1 MIETVLLSIL
11 FVCAVIVVVSGIM
24 VIREK
29 MIIDSSINK
38 LGIPK
43 SQYADLVLKWCI
55 SRINNSQ
62 IKKPQLIVSYE
73 MNKRIWGV
81 YRPSKNEMVIY
92 VNKHRTIR
100 ELTNTI
106 IHEFVHATQK
116 NRSFNTSYIEFNKAV
131 GYWNNPYEIESRAI
145 AKDKEEECILELRER
160 FEIFK

>member
-1 MIETVLLSIL
+1 MIETLLLSIL

-29 MIIDSSINK
+29 MIIDSSIKK

-43 SQYADLVLKWCI
+43 SQFANLVLKWCYN
-55 SRINNSQ
+55 RINHAQ
-62 IKKPQLIVSYE
+62 IKMPQLIVSYE
-73 MNKRIWGV
+73 KDTRIWGV
-81 YRPSKNEMVIY
+81 YRPSKNQMVIY
-92 VNKHRTIR
+92 VHKHETIR

-116 NRSFNTSYIEFNKAV
+116 NRSFNASYDEFNKSL

-145 AKDKEEECILELRER
+145 AKDNEEECILELRER
-160 FEIFK
+160 FRIFK

>member
-1 MIETVLLSIL
+1 MIETLLLSIL

-24 VIREK
+24 MIREK
-29 MIIDSSINK
+29 MIIDSSIKK

-43 SQYADLVLKWCI
+43 SQFANLVLKWCYN
-55 SRINNSQ
+55 RINHAQ
-62 IKKPQLIVSYE
+62 IKMPQLIVSYE
-73 MNKRIWGV
+73 KDTRIWGV

-92 VNKHRTIR
+92 VHKHETIR

-116 NRSFNTSYIEFNKAV
+116 NGSFNRSYDEFNKSL

-145 AKDKEEECILELRER
+145 AKDNEEECILELRER
-160 FEIFK
+160 FRIFK

>member
-24 VIREK
+24 VIKEK

-43 SQYADLVLKWCI
+43 SRFANLVLNWCYN
-55 SRINNSQ
+55 RINFAQ
-62 IKKPQLIVSYE
+62 IKMPQLIVSYE
-73 MNKRIWGV
+73 RDKRIMGV
-81 YRPSKNEMVIY
+81 YHPTKNQMVIY
-92 VNKHRTIR
+92 VHKHETIR
-100 ELTNTI
+100 EFTNTI

-116 NRSFNTSYIEFNKAV
+116 NRSFNASYYEFNKSV

-145 AKDKEEECILELRER
+145 AKDKEEECILELREH
-160 FEIFK
+160 FKIFK